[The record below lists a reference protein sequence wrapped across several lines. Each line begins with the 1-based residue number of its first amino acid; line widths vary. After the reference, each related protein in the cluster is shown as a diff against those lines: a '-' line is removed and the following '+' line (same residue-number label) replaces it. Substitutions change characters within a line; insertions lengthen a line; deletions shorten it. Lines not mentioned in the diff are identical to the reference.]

1 MGLQMTKIKKP
12 VFSALVFAVIATM
25 IAACS
30 DNNSGSKPLEKE
42 EYFIILS
49 GSGSL
54 IPAEA
59 SQTSS
64 SSSSEVTSGYTL
76 MMENLSESV
85 TWFANRPARDI
96 GRETTAGFINR
107 VWPVRFGAIHPNALL
122 DCRVSGQS
130 LEDGMYLTIGN
141 PVYDPENDRL
151 TFASVTLH
159 NWTMDEK
166 PANPLSFDHV
176 KLTLLPNCINPGQTC
191 WSWAQVSPSVSFV
204 PSDEEGKYLL
214 KMNHIYRELYHLQH
228 APGYGSEI
236 MSTLSMETYWD
247 DIFQGIPPNA
257 SLSAY
262 TDTGK
267 LNLILLTIENPSY
280 DPEDNTFTYEATVLS
295 GDTDSPGVMNTAT
308 LLIDS
313 TGPVDY
319 RKAAERE
326 YKKLFDAWIYQGDQ
340 KYNNVL
346 MWYQGNAL
354 DTLIDYV
361 SITQNKKEGSDLGG
375 YISKLYIAR
384 LKEGN
389 WWDDFGWWG
398 IAFLNAARNH
408 TILGETP
415 ETEYMK
421 NAGRCLEE
429 YMDYATEVWKQAQT
443 AKCFHDV
450 GWSRY
455 APRFEG
461 GVWNSAFAALNT
473 GPYWDCNPN
482 HHQEPPILP
491 LPVPVGTPGD
501 DCSILTPLQ
510 NTVTNGLYLVLNTRY
525 YQQSSEKQ
533 KTRRDRTLA
542 IYGWLKNWMD
552 LEDQEVSQCPV
563 SKEKPTPLNKIKPSL
578 LNSETGL
585 LRERVSTYI
594 KDTEQSP
601 SCFTG
606 VKWYEQ
612 NLSWAGDQGIV
623 LGGLV
628 DILNSKLTEDN
639 QWLLE
644 KAKGILDGVKDH
656 MTQGMSGSKHDKLA
670 PEVLRPWT
678 LFDGWG
684 PDDGENPTFTSPG
697 GFGFG
702 DPDYPG
708 PGDREYEEVCSCDNL
723 KKEPP
728 CPSEPPKI
736 AVDSTTNY
744 IAGPGVFMRYLVYAY
759 QNNKDLRDHIRSN
772 EYLAFL
778 KANADAVAYE
788 KYSCSCKGIES
799 SDSPD
804 VKAGKLACK
813 MSCQITRLATLN
825 AAMVILTSR

>member
-1 MGLQMTKIKKP
+1 MAKIRKP

-49 GSGSL
+49 DSGSL

-76 MMENLSESV
+76 IMENVSESV

-96 GRETTAGFINR
+96 GQKTTSEFINS
-107 VWPVRFGAIHPNALL
+107 VWPARFNVINPNALL
-122 DCRVSGQS
+122 DCRVSGKS
-130 LEDGMYLTIGN
+130 LEDGMYLTLAN

-166 PANPLSFDHV
+166 PVNPLSFNNV
-176 KLTLLPNCINPGQTC
+176 KLTLLPNCNNQGATC

-204 PSDEEGKYLL
+204 PSNEEGKYLL

-228 APGYGSEI
+228 APGDSSEI
-236 MSTLSMETYWD
+236 MSTISMETYWD
-247 DIFQGIPPNA
+247 KIFQGIPPNA

-262 TDTGK
+262 TGTGK
-267 LNLILLTIENPSY
+267 LNLVLLTIENPSY
-280 DPEDNTFTYEATVLS
+280 DSEDDTFTYEATVLS
-295 GDTDSPGVMNTAT
+295 GDVESLEIMNTAT

-326 YKKLFDAWIYQGDQ
+326 YEKLLDAWLYQGDQ
-340 KYNNVL
+340 EYNHVL

-361 SITQNKKEGSDLGG
+361 SITQDTKKGHDLGKNIIDLWPHREEQG
-375 YISKLYIAR
+375 A
-384 LKEGN
+384 

-398 IAFLNAARNH
+398 IALLNAAQNH
-408 TILGETP
+408 SILEQKEAT
-415 ETEYMK
+415 YM
-421 NAGRCLEE
+421 NAAASCLQDH
-429 YMDYATEVWKQAQT
+429 MDQATQVWAMANEGDCVPCIHT
-443 AKCFHDV
+443 SPPDWYRFE
-450 GWSRY
+450 
-455 APRFEG
+455 PRFTG
-461 GVWNSAFAALNT
+461 GVWNTAFAGLNT
-473 GPYWDCNPN
+473 GTDIQKSCRPSDPDI
-482 HHQEPPILP
+482 PI
-491 LPVPVGTPGD
+491 GTPED
-501 DCSILTPLQ
+501 DCSLLTPLQ

-525 YQQSSEKQ
+525 YQQNPQIRE
-533 KTRRDRTLA
+533 TRRDRTLA
-542 IYGWLKNWMD
+542 IYGWFKNWMD
-552 LEDQEVSQCPV
+552 LEDKAVSLC
-563 SKEKPTPLNKIKPSL
+563 SENKVKPSL
-578 LNSETGL
+578 LNSATGL
-585 LRERVSTYI
+585 VRERVGTYAYTQ
-594 KDTEQSP
+594 DTKESP
-601 SCFTG
+601 ACFTG

-612 NLSWAGDQGIV
+612 DLSWAGDQGIV

-628 DILNSKLTEDN
+628 DILNSSLTEDN
-639 QWLLE
+639 KWLLE

-656 MTQGMSGSKHDKLA
+656 MTERMSGSKHDKLA

-678 LFDGWG
+678 KFDGWG
-684 PDDGENPTFTSPG
+684 PDDGKDPTFASP

-702 DPDYPG
+702 DPDYPR
-708 PGDREYEEVCSCDNL
+708 PGDPEYDEVCACEML

-728 CPSEPPKI
+728 CPSEPPKV
-736 AVDSTTNY
+736 AVDPTTNY
-744 IAGPGVFMRYLVYAY
+744 IAGPGIFMRYLLYAY
-759 QNNKDLRDHIRSN
+759 RNNKDLRDHIRSN

-778 KANADAVAYE
+778 KANADAVAYG
-788 KYSCSCKGIES
+788 KYSCSCKDTL
-799 SDSPD
+799 DSQ
-804 VKAGKLACK
+804 KYNACN